1 MIEIDITDSMR
12 KTAHKKSKEMGV
24 LYKSITRGKGN
35 VFGFLGEEIARK
47 VLGGKQNN
55 TRDYH

>member
-1 MIEIDITDSMR
+1 MIEIDITDAMR

-35 VFGFLGEEIARK
+35 VFVFLG
-47 VLGGKQNN
+47 
-55 TRDYH
+55 